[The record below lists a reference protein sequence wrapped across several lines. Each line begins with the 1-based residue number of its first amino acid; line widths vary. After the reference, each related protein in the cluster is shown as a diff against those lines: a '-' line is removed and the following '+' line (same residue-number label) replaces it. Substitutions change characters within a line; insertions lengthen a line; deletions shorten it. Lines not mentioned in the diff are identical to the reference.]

1 MENGDLIVKYKEEQ
15 DIDNELDKKIENLL
29 KTFGY
34 KWTGSGFSVLDD
46 IRDIYFNVL
55 FRAKYLE
62 TFV

>member
-1 MENGDLIVKYKEEQ
+1 MECGDLIVKYKEEQ

-46 IRDIYFNVL
+46 IRDIHFKKV
-55 FRAKYLE
+55 K
-62 TFV
+62 